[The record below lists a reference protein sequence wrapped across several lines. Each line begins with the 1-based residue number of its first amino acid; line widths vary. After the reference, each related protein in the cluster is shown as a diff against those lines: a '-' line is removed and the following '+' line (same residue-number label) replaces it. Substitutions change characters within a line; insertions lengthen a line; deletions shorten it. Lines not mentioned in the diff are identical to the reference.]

1 MANPGSMSAAET
13 VAAIRDRKITA
24 TEVAKAAFARAD
36 QVRDLNALIVVNKDP
51 ALAAAA
57 EIDAWSRPGPLPLAG
72 LPIVIKDNINTAD
85 MPTSGGT
92 PALRNAQ
99 PAANAPSLQKLLKAG
114 VVMIGKANMHELAF
128 GITST
133 NLSSFAGPVKNPY
146 DKTRI
151 PGGSSGGT
159 AAAIAAGIV
168 TCGLGSDTGGST
180 RVPAALCGIVGL
192 RPSVGNG
199 GAERRYDDANQVVP
213 ISHTRDTIGPMG
225 RTVADVALL
234 DSVITGTPVARP
246 EPLRGKRLGIPA
258 AFWNGLDRDLEAVT
272 KAARAKLADA
282 GVVLVDV
289 DMPGLFEQNAKVS
302 FPVALHE
309 PIADIPAYLEASG
322 IKDVT
327 LADIAAKIASPDVKG
342 AFGAITA
349 DAFGAAYQ
357 DAITVHRPALQ
368 KIYEAYFRDNNLD
381 GILFPTTIAPAPA
394 DRRGEGIGRD
404 VDQRRQAG
412 ADLRH
417 HDPQHRSRQQR
428 RSSRPV
434 AVCRHDAGRPAG
446 RAGDRRS
453 RRQRHQTARDGNVDR
468 GHSGHRAAAEGLTV
482 RHSGAECRAE
492 PGISR
497 RLQDSGFALRAPR
510 NDALGS
516 LHVIVI
522 DHHPVRRRSRLAGEN
537 EAGLRVPTAPANN

>member
-1 MANPGSMSAAET
+1 MTTKPSRRDVLTSTIAIAAGAALPSLGQVSPAMANASLMSAAEI
-13 VAAIRDRKITA
+13 VAAIRDKKMTA
-24 TEVAKAAFARAD
+24 TDVAKAAFARAEE
-36 QVRDLNALIVVNKDP
+36 VGDLNALIIVNKGP

-57 EIDAWSRPGPLPLAG
+57 EIDDGGRGPLPLAG

-85 MPTSGGT
+85 MPTSAGT
-92 PALRNAQ
+92 PALQTAQ
-99 PAANAPSLQKLLKAG
+99 PRGNAPSLQKLLKAG

-168 TCGLGSDTGGST
+168 SCGLGSDTGGST

-199 GAERRYDDANQVVP
+199 GAERRYDDTNMVVP
-213 ISHTRDTIGPMG
+213 ISHTRDTVGPMG

-234 DSVITGTPVARP
+234 DSVITGTAMATA

-258 AFWNGLDRDLEAVT
+258 AFWNGLDRDLETVT
-272 KAARAKLADA
+272 KAAREKLADA

-309 PIADIPAYLEASG
+309 PIADIPAYLAASG
-322 IKDVT
+322 IEGIT

-357 DAITVHRPALQ
+357 DALTVQRPALQ
-368 KIYEAYFRDNNLD
+368 KIYESYFRDNNLD

-394 DRRGEGIGRD
+394 IDAAKGSGEMSINGGKPVPVFDTMIRNTDPGSNAGLPGLSLFAGMTPGGLPVGIEIDG
-404 VDQRRQAG
+404 
-412 ADLRH
+412 
-417 HDPQHRSRQQR
+417 
-428 RSSRPV
+428 PV
-434 AVCRHDAGRPAG
+434 GSD
-446 RAGDRRS
+446 
-453 RRQRHQTARDGNVDR
+453 TKLL
-468 GHSGHRAAAEGLTV
+468 GLGMSIEAILGT
-482 RHSGAECRAE
+482 
-492 PGISR
+492 
-497 RLQDSGFALRAPR
+497 APR
-510 NDALGS
+510 PK
-516 LHVIVI
+516 V
-522 DHHPVRRRSRLAGEN
+522 
-537 EAGLRVPTAPANN
+537 